1 MAFVVNLVTPDNGE
15 QFIIEMSNS
24 TLTNSK
30 GFQSPT
36 ADLSIIINRS
46 DLELIMSGLSTFPD
60 LAGEGKVKL
69 EGDASIIQK
78 LQDVLIQFSSDFEI
92 LPGTLP
98 ARQPQASDRDLFEQ
112 PEPSS
117 SAGG

>member
-1 MAFVVNLVTPDNGE
+1 MAFVVNLKTPDNGE

-30 GFQSPT
+30 GFQSPI
-36 ADLSIIINRS
+36 ADLSIVINRS
-46 DLELIMSGLSTFPD
+46 DLELIMSGLSTFQI
-60 LAGEGKVKL
+60 LAGEGKVEL

-78 LQDVLIQFSSDFEI
+78 LQDVLVQFSSGFEI

-98 ARQPQASDRDLFEQ
+98 AIEPQASNRDLFEQ

>member
-1 MAFVVNLVTPDNGE
+1 MTPDNGE

-30 GFQSPT
+30 GFQSSS
-36 ADLSIIINRS
+36 ADLSITINRS
-46 DLELIMSGLSTFPD
+46 DLELIMSGISTFPD

-69 EGDASIIQK
+69 EGDVSIIQK
-78 LQDVLIQFSSDFEI
+78 LQDVLVQFSPDFEI
-92 LPGTLP
+92 MPGTLP
-98 ARQPQASDRDLFEQ
+98 ARQPQAGDRDLFEQ